1 MENEVE
7 MVWTEF
13 LQEDDVFSDYQKMTG
28 GKEEMS
34 FDDDFLLNNSTQSS
48 YDGETELEDL
58 SFPVTGLL
66 PAKGLV
72 TSPIDGGK
80 AQACQGSLLDPTSSF
95 WRRVKVT
102 IRDSGKSPQATRPRA
117 GDEDEFSVLRPSLES
132 IELDEVSDSGDEAS
146 VETPVSMDLY
156 ARLKLLMHSPAP
168 PKTAPGTPKL
178 TESVTLPEIGPV
190 LRGVKA
196 AASPKHESSTLYVK
210 RSSLKKQYKGRSES
224 VSPRL
229 ETRRTPSKKS
239 PKHKLF

>member
-1 MENEVE
+1 

-13 LQEDDVFSDYQKMTG
+13 LQEDDMFSDYQKISG
-28 GKEEMS
+28 GKEEMA

-48 YDGETELEDL
+48 YDAETEMEDL
-58 SFPVTGLL
+58 SFPVTDLHPVKAL
-66 PAKGLV
+66 M
-72 TSPIDGGK
+72 TSPLDGGNGP
-80 AQACQGSLLDPTSSF
+80 ACQGSLLDPTSSF

-102 IRDSGKSPQATRPRA
+102 IRDSGKSPQATQLSSS
-117 GDEDEFSVLRPSLES
+117 DEDDFGVPRPSLES
-132 IELDEVSDSGDEAS
+132 IELDEVTDSGDEAS

-156 ARLKLLMHSPAP
+156 ARLKLLMHSPTP
-168 PKTAPGTPKL
+168 PKKAPGTPKL

-210 RSSLKKQYKGRSES
+210 RASLKKQYKGRSES

-229 ETRRTPSKKS
+229 ETRRQPSKKS
-239 PKHKLF
+239 PKRNLF